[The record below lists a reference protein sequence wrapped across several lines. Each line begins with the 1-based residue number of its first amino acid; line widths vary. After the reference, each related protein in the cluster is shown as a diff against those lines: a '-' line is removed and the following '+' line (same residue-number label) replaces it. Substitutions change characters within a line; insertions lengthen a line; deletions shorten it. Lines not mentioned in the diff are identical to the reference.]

1 MMHCVFPLES
11 SVEYVLFYSVKY
23 VISQITLATLLA
35 RSYLWLNGN
44 KIICLKW
51 LDLCKE
57 TENLLNVQ
65 KLHQSILLG
74 SLDLSSHEVSDTLTW
89 APPPLQYRSVTT
101 AHCNC
106 SASIRKN
113 AEVLG
118 DSSVG
123 KALGLHVGG
132 PDLQN
137 PQEARWGSVSVSLVV
152 LWLRGLQKLKTW
164 AS

>member
-1 MMHCVFPLES
+1 MQGLSRHLGSFQTSWQMWFLYCDALCFSFRKQCGVCCSIVWRFQ
-11 SVEYVLFYSVKY
+11 KY

-57 TENLLNVQ
+57 TGNLLNAQ

-74 SLDLSSHEVSDTLTW
+74 SLDLSSHEVNDTLTW
-89 APPPLQYRSVTT
+89 APPPLQYRSLIT

-106 SASIRKN
+106 SASL
-113 AEVLG
+113 A
-118 DSSVG
+118 
-123 KALGLHVGG
+123 
-132 PDLQN
+132 
-137 PQEARWGSVSVSLVV
+137 V
-152 LWLRGLQKLKTW
+152 LWLRLRGLQKLKTW
-164 AS
+164 ACQHGIGVRYSKESLS